1 MGAAFT
7 FRAGAGF
14 PGEVT
19 RQENSI
25 IEPVVLNAS
34 FAPTFYG
41 QPMTVDQSA
50 GNAGI
55 VRPFTTGDTAANN
68 PIYGILVRSFPQSQA
83 TASNFGNTP
92 LGGAGVPPTSGPA
105 SLLVSGYIA
114 VQVPIGQTL
123 AVKNGLVYIWVAAS
137 SGAHIQGGFEAVT
150 SGSTITMLGTTRFN
164 GAQDAN
170 GIIELAFNL

>member
-14 PGEVT
+14 PGEIT

-25 IEPVVLNAS
+25 IEPFVINPS

-41 QPMTVDQSA
+41 QPMTVDQSGA
-50 GNAGI
+50 NVGI
-55 VRPFTTGDTAANN
+55 VRPYTVGDTAAAN
-68 PIYGILVRSFPQSQA
+68 PIYGVLVRSFPQSQA
-83 TASNFGNTP
+83 TATNFGNTP

-114 VQVPIGQTL
+114 VQVPVGQTL
-123 AVKNGLVYIWVAAS
+123 TTKKWLGVYMGCSIFRSARPRR
-137 SGAHIQGGFEAVT
+137 I
-150 SGSTITMLGTTRFN
+150 
-164 GAQDAN
+164 
-170 GIIELAFNL
+170 